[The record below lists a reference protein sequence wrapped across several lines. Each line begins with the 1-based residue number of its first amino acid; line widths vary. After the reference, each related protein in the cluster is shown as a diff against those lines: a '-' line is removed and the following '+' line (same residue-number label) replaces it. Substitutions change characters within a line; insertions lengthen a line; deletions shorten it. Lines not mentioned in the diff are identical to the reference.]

1 MQNDSQKI
9 RIISYL
15 RVSTSQQE
23 KSGLG
28 LESQRDIVNQYAKN
42 NGADIIDEFIE
53 VESGANNKRGVLSKA
68 LLAGRVKNAVLV
80 IAKLD
85 RLSRNVAFLASLIDS
100 GVKFVCCDNP
110 QANEMT
116 IHILAAVAQQERKL
130 ISERTKAALARKKA
144 QGFKLG
150 NPNLHLVRNMDTSH
164 ATAASKAAA
173 DNWFL
178 DIKDAVSQFD
188 HLTLA
193 GAATALNRLGFT
205 TRRNKAWSPMQ
216 VSRIRLRLKLSQLH
230 PFS

>member
-1 MQNDSQKI
+1 MNTNSSQKT

-28 LESQRDIVNQYAKN
+28 LESQRYIVNQYAAAN
-42 NGADIIDEFIE
+42 NAEVIDEFIE
-53 VESGANNKRGVLSKA
+53 VESGANNKRGVLSDA
-68 LLAGRVKNAVLV
+68 LLAGRIKNAVLV

-100 GVKFVCCDNP
+100 GVRFVCCDNP

-150 NPNLHLVRNMDTSH
+150 NPNLHLVRNTDTTR

-173 DNWFL
+173 YRWHC
-178 DIKDAVSQFD
+178 DIRDAVSQFD

-193 GAATALNRLGFT
+193 AAANALNKLGFT
-205 TRRNKAWSPMQ
+205 TRRNKAWNPMQ
-216 VSRIRLRLKLSQLH
+216 VSRVRALMKVV
-230 PFS
+230 